1 MTDLKLASEFP
12 ATTEAQW
19 RAAVDK
25 VLKGADFD
33 KKLVGTTADG
43 IAIQPLYKR
52 KLDAELVTGA
62 HAGSRW
68 QISQRVD
75 HPQIGEAHALALAD
89 LEGGASTLE
98 LVFAGSHSARGFG
111 IRATTAREL
120 DALLDG
126 VMLDLITL
134 RCESAPFDGRR
145 IATLVTEL
153 ASRRKIPPAL
163 ITFDLGLDPI
173 GDMARTG
180 SAPLPPAQMASNMAT
195 ITRDMISAGF
205 KGRMLRADAR
215 VIHEAGGSEAQEL
228 AYLLGCTVT
237 YLRALEDA
245 DMPLAQAMNT
255 ISFTLAVDADQFIG
269 MAKLRALR
277 KLMSNVQQACGLGPA
292 PIHIHAETAWRM
304 LTRRDAPV
312 NMLRSTIAVFTAG
325 VGGADSITA
334 LPHSLAKGLPD
345 AFARRV
351 ARNTQHVLLEE
362 AHLWRVA
369 DPAAGSGGIEALTD
383 ELCTAAWA
391 QFQESER
398 AGGIV
403 AALTSGTLQAAVAAI
418 RATRD
423 KSIATRRTAIT
434 GTSEF
439 PLLDEKP
446 ADILEIVPHAA
457 QPDNATPAG
466 ASPALTCPALPAHRL
481 AEPFEALRD
490 RADAILA
497 STGKRPAIFLATLG
511 TPAAFTARAG
521 FASGL
526 FEAGGI
532 VAALHDGFGEAG
544 GTDLIALTDAFK
556 ASGASLACICGT
568 DESYASEGADAAM
581 ALMASGAAHV
591 WLAGRPGELET
602 ALRTAGVGGFV
613 FAGCDVLAAL
623 SICYDTLASTT
634 AEVTTP

>member
-1 MTDLKLASEFP
+1 MTKLPLASEFP
-12 ATTEAQW
+12 TATEAQW

-33 KKLVGTTADG
+33 KKLVGRTADG
-43 IAIQPLYKR
+43 IAIQPLYPR
-52 KLDAELVTGA
+52 KLDASLITGA
-62 HAGSRW
+62 SAGSRW
-68 QISQRVD
+68 QIAQRVD
-75 HPQIGEAHALALAD
+75 HPQAGEAHAQALAD
-89 LEGGASTLE
+89 LEGGATTLE
-98 LVFAGSHSARGFG
+98 LVFAGSGSARGFG
-111 IRATTAREL
+111 IGIAGAREL

-126 VMLDLITL
+126 VMLDLITV
-134 RCESAPFDGRR
+134 RCQSAAFDGRR
-145 IATLVTEL
+145 VASLLTEL
-153 ASRRKIPPAL
+153 AARRKIPPAL
-163 ITFDLGLDPI
+163 ITLDLGLDPI

-180 SAPLPPAQMASNMAT
+180 TAPLPYDGLAANMAT
-195 ITRDMISAGF
+195 IAGTMLGAGF
-205 KGRMLRADAR
+205 KGHMLRADAR

-228 AYLLGCTVT
+228 AWLLGCTVA
-237 YLRALEDA
+237 YLRALEQA
-245 DMPLAQAMNT
+245 GLSLAQAMGA
-255 ISFTLAVDADQFIG
+255 ISFTLAVDADQFLG

-277 KLMSNVQQACGLGPA
+277 LLLARVQEACGLAHTPV
-292 PIHIHAETAWRM
+292 HIHAETAWRM
-304 LTRRDAPV
+304 LTKRDAPV
-312 NMLRSTIAVFTAG
+312 NMLRNTIAVFTAG
-325 VGGADSITA
+325 VGGADSITV
-334 LPHSLAKGLPD
+334 LPHSLAQGLPD

-383 ELCTAAWA
+383 ELCAAAWA
-391 QFQESER
+391 QFQEIER

-403 AALTSGTLQAAVAAI
+403 AALASGMVQAAVAKT

-423 KSIATRRTAIT
+423 QSVTTRRTAIT

-439 PLLDEKP
+439 PLLEEKAADVLDVTLRGDDAGQTAP
-446 ADILEIVPHAA
+446 AFAPL
-457 QPDNATPAG
+457 
-466 ASPALTCPALPAHRL
+466 ASHRL

-497 STGKRPAIFLATLG
+497 SSGKRPVIFLATLG
-511 TPAAFTARAG
+511 TPAQFTARAG

-532 VAALHDGFGEAG
+532 AATLHEGFAETG

-568 DESYASEGADAAM
+568 DEAYASEGADAAM
-581 ALMASGAAHV
+581 ALMASGAAQV
-591 WLAGRPGELET
+591 WLAGRPGEMEP
-602 ALRTAGVGGFV
+602 ALRAAGVSGFV

-623 SICYDTLASTT
+623 SICYDTLATT